1 MSPNRSGAEL
11 SNISRTQRKKPID
24 KPKSKLKNKEMKVYR
39 LILNLFKA
47 QRERGKGQKTRGDQ
61 ERLGTNR
68 PGESPGTRGYQGKWY
83 PWQGIGEKRG
93 GFLTDLGVIIVLVFS
108 LTRPIVLAKTFAI
121 E

>member
-1 MSPNRSGAEL
+1 M
-11 SNISRTQRKKPID
+11 
-24 KPKSKLKNKEMKVYR
+24 
-39 LILNLFKA
+39 NLFKA
-47 QRERGKGQKTRGDQ
+47 QRERGKGQDTRGNQ
-61 ERLGTNR
+61 ERLGR
-68 PGESPGTRGYQGKWY
+68 PTDQGNPLEPGDQGKWY